1 MCISD
6 KLTPLY
12 IENYL
17 LFIVNNSD
25 LKIRTG
31 IPGFDLIVDG
41 GLKEGKTI
49 VLSGES
55 GSGKSTFGMQF
66 LHNGALDFEE
76 PGIFVTLTQSPQELI
91 SDFRGYGW
99 DIEKLINEEKI
110 LIVDARPFKMN
121 DETFSSTDLLYDTE
135 PFPFTHLTQLI
146 LQAIKKIKAKRLVVD
161 SLSVLSIQYA
171 NQFNTRQGIQKM
183 IHALDEKKCT
193 SIFISENLDSRTP
206 PEWYAASGI
215 VILNHV
221 QKTNTMERSI
231 QVIKM
236 RGVKHSEQTYPI
248 RFNENGYNVLHP
260 RLQTVN

>member
-1 MCISD
+1 MCIFD

-17 LFIVNNSD
+17 LFSVSNTE

-66 LHNGALDFEE
+66 LYNGALDFEE
-76 PGIFVTLTQSPQELI
+76 PGIFVTLSQSPQELV
-91 SDFRGYGW
+91 SDFESYGW
-99 DIEKLINEEKI
+99 NIAKLIDEEKI
-110 LIVDARPFKMN
+110 MIIDARPFKMN
-121 DETFSSTDLLYDTE
+121 DEGYDSGDLLYETE

-146 LQAIKKIKAKRLVVD
+146 LQGIKKIRAKRLVVD
-161 SLSVLSIQYA
+161 SLSVLSMQYG

-183 IHALDEKKCT
+183 IHSLDERKCT

-236 RGVKHSEQTYPI
+236 RGTKHSEQIYPI
-248 RFNENGYNVLHP
+248 RFNENGYQVLHP
-260 RLQTVN
+260 RLQTIN

>member
-6 KLTPLY
+6 KLTLLY
-12 IENYL
+12 IENCL
-17 LFIVNNSD
+17 LVIVNNSD

-91 SDFRGYGW
+91 SNFRGYGW
-99 DIEKLINEEKI
+99 EIEKLIDEEKI
-110 LIVDARPFKMN
+110 MIVDARPFKMN
-121 DETFSSTDLLYDTE
+121 DETFESGDLLYDTE

-146 LQAIKKIKAKRLVVD
+146 LQGIKKIHAKRLVVD
-161 SLSVLSIQYA
+161 SLSVLSIQYG

-183 IHALDEKKCT
+183 IHALDERKCT
-193 SIFISENLDSRTP
+193 SIFISENIDSRTP

-215 VILNHV
+215 VLLNHV

-236 RGVKHSEQTYPI
+236 RGTKHSEQTYPI
-248 RFNENGYNVLHP
+248 RFNENGYHVLHP
-260 RLQTVN
+260 RLQTVS

>member
-6 KLTPLY
+6 KLTLLY
-12 IENYL
+12 IENYWH
-17 LFIVNNSD
+17 FIVNHSD

-91 SDFRGYGW
+91 SDFKGYGW
-99 DIEKLINEEKI
+99 DIGKLIDEEKI
-110 LIVDARPFKMN
+110 MIVDARPFKMN
-121 DETFSSTDLLYDTE
+121 DETFESGELLYDSE

-146 LQAIKKIKAKRLVVD
+146 LQGIKKIHAKRLVVD
-161 SLSVLSIQYA
+161 SLSVLSIQYG

-183 IHALDEKKCT
+183 IHALDERKCT
-193 SIFISENLDSRTP
+193 SIFISENLDSKTP
-206 PEWYAASGI
+206 PEWYVASGI

-248 RFNENGYNVLHP
+248 RFNENGYHVLHP
-260 RLQTVN
+260 RLQTVS

>member
-1 MCISD
+1 M
-6 KLTPLY
+6 
-12 IENYL
+12 
-17 LFIVNNSD
+17 NNSD

-66 LHNGALDFEE
+66 LHNGASDFEE

-91 SDFRGYGW
+91 SDFDGYGW
-99 DIEKLINEEKI
+99 DIQKLVDEEKI
-110 LIVDARPFKMN
+110 LIIDARPFKMD
-121 DETFSSTDLLYDTE
+121 DEMFESDLLCETE

-146 LQAIKKIKAKRLVVD
+146 LQGIKKIGAKRLVVD
-161 SLSVLSIQYA
+161 SLSVLSMQYG
-171 NQFNTRQGIQKM
+171 NQFNTRQGIQRM

-193 SIFISENLDSRTP
+193 SIIISESLDSRTP

-215 VILNHV
+215 VILNHI

-236 RGVKHSEQTYPI
+236 RGTKHSEQTYPI
-248 RFNENGYNVLHP
+248 RFNENGYHVLHP
-260 RLQTVN
+260 RLQTIS

>member
-1 MCISD
+1 MS
-6 KLTPLY
+6 
-12 IENYL
+12 
-17 LFIVNNSD
+17 NSE

-41 GLKEGKTI
+41 GLKQGKTI

-55 GSGKSTFGMQF
+55 GSGKSTFAMQF
-66 LHNGALDFEE
+66 LHNGALDFDE
-76 PGIFVTLTQSPQELI
+76 PGIFVTLNQSPHELL
-91 SDFRGYGW
+91 SDFRDYGW
-99 DIEKLINEEKI
+99 EIERLIDEEKI
-110 LIVDARPFKMN
+110 MIIDARPFKT
-121 DETFSSTDLLYDTE
+121 DEDLFETADILYDSE

-146 LQAIKKIKAKRLVVD
+146 LQGIKKIHAKRLVID
-161 SLSVLSIQYA
+161 SLSVLSMQYG

-183 IHALDEKKCT
+183 ITALDEKKCT

-215 VILNHV
+215 VLLNHI

-236 RGVKHSEQTYPI
+236 RGTRHSEQTFPI
-248 RFNENGYNVLHP
+248 RFNENGYQVLHP
-260 RLQTVN
+260 RLQTIS

>member
-1 MCISD
+1 MS
-6 KLTPLY
+6 
-12 IENYL
+12 
-17 LFIVNNSD
+17 NSD

-66 LHNGALDFEE
+66 LHNGASDFDES
-76 PGIFVTLTQSPQELI
+76 GIFVTLSQSPQELI
-91 SDFRGYGW
+91 RDFEGYGW
-99 DIEKLINEEKI
+99 DIQKLIDEEKI
-110 LIVDARPFKMN
+110 LIIDARPFKM
-121 DETFSSTDLLYDTE
+121 DDGMFESDLLYETE

-146 LQAIKKIKAKRLVVD
+146 LQGIKKINAKRLVVD
-161 SLSVLSIQYA
+161 SLSVLSMQYG

-183 IHALDEKKCT
+183 IHALDERKCT
-193 SIFISENLDSRTP
+193 SIFISEKLDSRTP

-215 VILNHV
+215 VILNHI

-236 RGVKHSEQTYPI
+236 RGTKHSEQTYPI
-248 RFNENGYNVLHP
+248 RFNENGYHVLHP
-260 RLQTVN
+260 RLQTIN

>member
-1 MCISD
+1 M
-6 KLTPLY
+6 
-12 IENYL
+12 
-17 LFIVNNSD
+17 LFIVDNSK

-41 GLKEGKTI
+41 GLKQGKTI

-66 LHNGALDFEE
+66 LHNGALDFDEA
-76 PGIFVTLTQSPQELI
+76 GIFVTLTQSPQDLL

-99 DIEKLINEEKI
+99 EIERLIDEEKI
-110 LIVDARPFKMN
+110 MIIDARPFKMN
-121 DETFSSTDLLYDTE
+121 EEVFDSAEMLFDSE

-146 LQAIKKIKAKRLVVD
+146 LQGIKKINAKRLVID
-161 SLSVLSIQYA
+161 SLSVLSMQYG

-183 IHALDEKKCT
+183 INSLDDKNCT
-193 SIFISENLDSRTP
+193 SIFISESLDTRTP

-215 VILNHV
+215 VLLKHI
-221 QKTNTMERSI
+221 QKANTMERSI

-236 RGVKHSEQTYPI
+236 RGTRHSEQTYPI
-248 RFNENGYNVLHP
+248 RFNENGYQVLHP
-260 RLQTVN
+260 RLQTIS

>member
-6 KLTPLY
+6 KLTLLY
-12 IENYL
+12 IENCSFL
-17 LFIVNNSD
+17 IVNNSD

-49 VLSGES
+49 VLSGKS

-91 SDFRGYGW
+91 SDFRAFGW
-99 DIEKLINEEKI
+99 NIEKLIGEEKI
-110 LIVDARPFKMN
+110 MIIDARPFKIN
-121 DETFSSTDLLYDTE
+121 DELFESGDLLYESE

-146 LQAIKKIKAKRLVVD
+146 LQGIKKIHAKRLVVD
-161 SLSVLSIQYA
+161 SLSVLSIQYG

-183 IHALDEKKCT
+183 IHSLDEKKCT
-193 SIFISENLDSRTP
+193 SIFISENLESRTP

-215 VILNHV
+215 VILNHT
-221 QKTNTMERSI
+221 QKTSTMDRSI

-236 RGVKHSEQTYPI
+236 RGIKHSEQVYPI
-248 RFNENGYNVLHP
+248 RFNENGYHVLHP
-260 RLQTVN
+260 RLSAAN

>member
-6 KLTPLY
+6 KLTLLY

-17 LFIVNNSD
+17 LVIVNNSD

-66 LHNGALDFEE
+66 LYNGALDFEE
-76 PGIFVTLTQSPQELI
+76 PGVFVTLTQSPQELI

-99 DIEKLINEEKI
+99 EIEKLIDEEKI
-110 LIVDARPFKMN
+110 MIVDARPFKMN
-121 DETFSSTDLLYDTE
+121 GETFESGDLLYDTE

-146 LQAIKKIKAKRLVVD
+146 LQGIKKIHAKRLVVD
-161 SLSVLSIQYA
+161 SLSVLSIQYG

-183 IHALDEKKCT
+183 IYALDERKCT
-193 SIFISENLDSRTP
+193 SIFISENIDSRTP

-215 VILNHV
+215 VLLNHV

-236 RGVKHSEQTYPI
+236 RGIKHSEQTYPI
-248 RFNENGYNVLHP
+248 RFNENGYHVLHP
-260 RLQTVN
+260 RLQTIS

>member
-1 MCISD
+1 MS
-6 KLTPLY
+6 
-12 IENYL
+12 
-17 LFIVNNSD
+17 NSD

-66 LHNGALDFEE
+66 LHNGASDFEE
-76 PGIFVTLTQSPQELI
+76 SGIFVTLTQSPQELI
-91 SDFRGYGW
+91 SDFDGYGW
-99 DIEKLINEEKI
+99 DIQKLVDDEKI
-110 LIVDARPFKMN
+110 LIIDARPFKID
-121 DETFSSTDLLYDTE
+121 DEMFESDLLCETE

-146 LQAIKKIKAKRLVVD
+146 LQGIKKIRAKRLVVD
-161 SLSVLSIQYA
+161 SLSVLSMQYG
-171 NQFNTRQGIQKM
+171 NQFNTRQGIQRM

-193 SIFISENLDSRTP
+193 SIIISESLDSRTP

-215 VILNHV
+215 VILNHI

-236 RGVKHSEQTYPI
+236 RGTKHSEQTYPI
-248 RFNENGYNVLHP
+248 RFNENGYHVLHP
-260 RLQTVN
+260 RLQTIS

>member
-17 LFIVNNSD
+17 LFIVNNSA

-41 GLKEGKTI
+41 GLRAGKTI

-91 SDFRGYGW
+91 SDFHSYGW
-99 DIEKLINEEKI
+99 NIEKLVDEEKI
-110 LIVDARPFKMN
+110 MIIDARPFKVN
-121 DETFSSTDLLYDTE
+121 DDSFESGDVLYESE

-146 LQAIKKIKAKRLVVD
+146 LQGIKKIHAKRLVVD
-161 SLSVLSIQYA
+161 SLSVLSIQYG

-183 IHALDEKKCT
+183 IHSLDERKCT

-236 RGVKHSEQTYPI
+236 RGTKHSEQVYPI

-260 RLQTVN
+260 RLQTIS

>member
-6 KLTPLY
+6 KLTLLY
-12 IENYL
+12 IENYSQ
-17 LFIVNNSD
+17 FIVNNSE

-31 IPGFDLIVDG
+31 IPGFDLIIDG

-91 SDFRGYGW
+91 SDFSVFGW
-99 DIEKLINEEKI
+99 NIEKLIEEEKI
-110 LIVDARPFKMN
+110 MIIDARPFKIS
-121 DETFSSTDLLYDTE
+121 DEHFESSEILYESE

-146 LQAIKKIKAKRLVVD
+146 MQGIKKIHAKRLVVD
-161 SLSVLSIQYA
+161 SLSVLSIQYG

-183 IHALDEKKCT
+183 IHSLDEQRCT
-193 SIFISENLDSRTP
+193 SIFISENLESRTP

-248 RFNENGYNVLHP
+248 RFNENGYQVLHP
-260 RLQTVN
+260 RLQTIN

>member
-6 KLTPLY
+6 KLTLLY

-17 LFIVNNSD
+17 LVIVNNSD

-66 LHNGALDFEE
+66 LYNGAMDFEE

-99 DIEKLINEEKI
+99 EIEKLIDEEKI
-110 LIVDARPFKMN
+110 MIVDARPFKMN
-121 DETFSSTDLLYDTE
+121 DGIFESGDLLYDTE

-146 LQAIKKIKAKRLVVD
+146 LQGIKKIHAKRLVVD

-183 IHALDEKKCT
+183 IHALDERKCT

-215 VILNHV
+215 VLLNHV

-236 RGVKHSEQTYPI
+236 RGTKHSEQTYPI

-260 RLQTVN
+260 RLQTIS